1 MNNKKEKVSEKTPE
15 TSKVS
20 KYSKRQNKSK
30 FNIDKRTSFIALVA
44 VLGAQALAISYLEN
58 FIPAVPGLPPG
69 AKPGFSNIVTMF
81 AASTLGF
88 PGALCITLIKSVFA
102 GITRGTTAFLMS
114 GVGGLFATVAM
125 VLLLRIHK
133 NPFGIM
139 GISVAAAVAHNAGQL
154 LVACIISGTPALV
167 AGYGPFLLLFAVLT
181 GAITGTIL
189 KIVMPALQKQANMLN
204 L

>member
-1 MNNKKEKVSEKTPE
+1 MINDKNQKASAGAKKK
-15 TSKVS
+15 TSKI
-20 KYSKRQNKSK
+20 
-30 FNIDKRTSFIALVA
+30 NIDKKTSFIALVA
-44 VLGAQALAISYLEN
+44 VLGAQALALSYLEN

-81 AASTLGF
+81 AASSLGL

-102 GITRGTTAFLMS
+102 GITRGATAFLMS
-114 GVGGLFATVAM
+114 GAGGLFATIVM
-125 VLLLRIHK
+125 VLLLRMQK

-139 GISVAAAVAHNAGQL
+139 GISVMAAIAHNAGQL
-154 LVACIISGTPALV
+154 LVACWISGTPALV

-181 GAITGTIL
+181 GAVTGTIL
-189 KIVMPALQKQANMLN
+189 RIVMPALQKQTHMLG

>member
-1 MNNKKEKVSEKTPE
+1 MINDKNQKASAG
-15 TSKVS
+15 TSKKTS
-20 KYSKRQNKSK
+20 KI
-30 FNIDKRTSFIALVA
+30 NIDKRTSFIALVA
-44 VLGAQALAISYLEN
+44 VLGAQALALSYLEN

-81 AASTLGF
+81 AASSLGL

-102 GITRGTTAFLMS
+102 GITRGATAFLMS
-114 GVGGLFATVAM
+114 GVGGLFATIAM
-125 VLLLRIHK
+125 VLLLHMQK

-139 GISVAAAVAHNAGQL
+139 GISVMAAIAHNAGQL
-154 LVACIISGTPALV
+154 LVACLISGTPALV

-181 GAITGTIL
+181 GAVTGTIL
-189 KIVMPALQKQANMLN
+189 RIVMPALQKQTKALG

>member
-1 MNNKKEKVSEKTPE
+1 MNNDKNQKASKKA
-15 TSKVS
+15 
-20 KYSKRQNKSK
+20 SK

-44 VLGAQALAISYLEN
+44 ILGAQALALSYLEN

-81 AASTLGF
+81 AASTLGL

-102 GITRGTTAFLMS
+102 GITRGATAFLMS
-114 GVGGLFATVAM
+114 GVGGLFATIVM
-125 VLLLRIHK
+125 VLLLRMRK

-139 GISVAAAVAHNAGQL
+139 GISVMAAIAHNGGQL

-181 GAITGTIL
+181 GAVTGTIL
-189 KIVMPALQKQANMLN
+189 RIVMPALRKQTKMLG

>member
-15 TSKVS
+15 VSKVS
-20 KYSKRQNKSK
+20 KDAKRQSNSK
-30 FNIDKRTSFIALVA
+30 FNIDKRTSFIALIA

-102 GITRGTTAFLMS
+102 GITRGATAFLMS

-181 GAITGTIL
+181 GAVTGTIL
-189 KIVMPALQKQANMLN
+189 RIVMPALQKQANMLN